1 MQKHIETHENVIYTM
16 HYRPLYDIVHQ
27 MKTSMSNNDYKRV
40 LKQTSQMLSHLS
52 PSNSSPEHPSDYIKL
67 YLSITDRLHYIHNF
81 FKQYPNILHLYTST
95 YETVLLIPRM
105 YLQITIGSIVIYKH
119 PHMCYTV
126 LTELFTLVKTVN
138 HPLRGLLLRSYL
150 IQCIHPLLPD
160 NNNKYENTLATYN
173 DSLCLLMDNVEQM
186 ITLWMRFNNMKEYNE
201 LSNDECNDI
210 RNTIID
216 AVGVVALLEGTT
228 IDVYQRE
235 IIPKVVSLIIMNQ
248 NEVSQQL
255 LIESVIIAFKE
266 EYNVYALPV
275 WLELS
280 RKVLLP
286 NVNQRK
292 IYIILFNKLAKY
304 FNNSNNSKDNVIEY
318 VRLHFNTFND
328 IVNNIISSN
337 LSTEHVQ
344 EDIISELFELQMAYM
359 KLTFANGVFPYH
371 NNIKHNT
378 LDNIITLCNIIHFK
392 YKQHGLSKQTAKT
405 LFNILS
411 LPLENNIN
419 IFNLT
424 SYQPL
429 ATSIDAHNRRLLSI
443 KIAEWISL
451 SNYQI
456 TSLTTLKQIEHLILP
471 LLYNDVSDEIEF
483 IYEQNIVMQLIY
495 KIHNERI
502 IIMNE
507 MYLYLFEMLIKGG
520 EMRFKYTLLTFV
532 NSLLSFWTNIT
543 TTTNNI
549 IYSDVTSDNTM
560 NVINS
565 NIDLMN
571 KIILLI
577 EMKYPSHSVRTCL
590 MIHKRLIHNEHYHNK
605 AITFYA
611 RAIESYRNNYN
622 NINNVKQVF
631 TDMISVIISDYQ
643 MKCIT
648 DNELN
653 TVITQL
659 NVVVMKLKH
668 SKDKVMHM
676 RLMWYIYNM
685 KGEYDKV
692 KESINDV
699 KDVLASVKKNGELFW
714 IVKDILTTCIYFN
727 KLHPNMIDIN
737 IIKEYIG
744 IMSQILQE
752 KGEYDEEGNDDMNKM
767 YNTLIDIVFV

>member
-1 MQKHIETHENVIYTM
+1 MQEHIETYENVIYTT
-16 HYRPLYDIVHQ
+16 HYRPLCDIVHQ
-27 MKTSMSNNDYKRV
+27 MKISMSNNDYKRV

-52 PSNSSPEHPSDYIKL
+52 PSNSSPEHPYDYIKL

-160 NNNKYENTLATYN
+160 NNNRYENTLATYN
-173 DSLCLLMDNVEQM
+173 DSLCLLMDNIEQM
-186 ITLWMRFNNMKEYNE
+186 ITLWLRFNNMNEYNE

-210 RNTIID
+210 RNRIIE
-216 AVGVVALLEGTT
+216 AVGVVAQLEGTT

-235 IIPKVVSLIIMNQ
+235 VIPKVVSLIVMNQ
-248 NEVSQQL
+248 TDVSQQL

-266 EYNVYALPV
+266 EYNVYVLPV

-292 IYIILFNKLAKY
+292 IYIILFNKLAKH
-304 FNNSNNSKDNVIEY
+304 FNNSNNSRDNVIEY

-344 EDIISELFELQMAYM
+344 EGIISELFELQMAYM

-371 NNIKHNT
+371 SNMKHNT
-378 LDNIITLCNIIHFK
+378 LDNIITLSNIIHFR

-419 IFNLT
+419 VFSLT

-451 SNYQI
+451 SKYQI
-456 TSLTTLKQIEHLILP
+456 TSLTTLKQIEHLISP
-471 LLYNDVSDEIEF
+471 LLYDDVCDEIDF
-483 IYEQNIVMQLIY
+483 NYEQNIVVQLIY
-495 KIHNERI
+495 NIHNERI

-532 NSLLSFWTNIT
+532 NCLLSFWTNIT
-543 TTTNNI
+543 TNNA
-549 IYSDVTSDNTM
+549 IYSDVTSDNTI

-590 MIHKRLIHNEHYHNK
+590 MIHKRLINNEHYHNK
-605 AITFYA
+605 AIAFYT

-622 NINNVKQVF
+622 NINNAKQVF

-653 TVITQL
+653 TVITKL
-659 NVVVMKLKH
+659 NAVVMKLKH
-668 SKDKVMHM
+668 SKDKAMHM
-676 RLMWYIYNM
+676 RLMWYVYNM
-685 KGEYDKV
+685 KGEFDKV
-692 KESINDV
+692 KESVNDV
-699 KDVLASVKKNGELFW
+699 KGLLTSTKKDSELFW

-727 KLHPNMIDIN
+727 KLHHDPNMIDIN
-737 IIKEYIG
+737 VIKEYIG

-752 KGEYDEEGNDDMNKM
+752 KGDYDEEGNDDMNKM